1 MTAVKNIEGDIKNKS
16 SPFKTG
22 EDVADMLI

>member
-1 MTAVKNIEGDIKNKS
+1 MTAVKNIEGDVTNKS
-16 SPFKTG
+16 GPFKTG